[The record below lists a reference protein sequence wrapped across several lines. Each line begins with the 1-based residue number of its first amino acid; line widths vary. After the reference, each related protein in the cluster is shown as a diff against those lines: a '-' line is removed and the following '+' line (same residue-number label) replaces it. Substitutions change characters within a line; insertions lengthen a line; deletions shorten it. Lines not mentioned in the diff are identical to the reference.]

1 MKTSDVISEF
11 ILKLLDEADGSL
23 DLKRNE
29 LAQHFNVVPSQI
41 NYVITSRFSPE
52 HGYRIESHRGGGG
65 FIRIIRINS
74 DKSLGTMHAI
84 NSIGSTLT
92 MTEASILLRN
102 LESYGFISKRD
113 AGLIFS
119 AVSDNVLSVPPPM
132 RDSLRAAIV
141 KSMLIE
147 VCK

>member
-119 AVSDNVLSVPPPM
+119 AVSDNVLSVPPPV